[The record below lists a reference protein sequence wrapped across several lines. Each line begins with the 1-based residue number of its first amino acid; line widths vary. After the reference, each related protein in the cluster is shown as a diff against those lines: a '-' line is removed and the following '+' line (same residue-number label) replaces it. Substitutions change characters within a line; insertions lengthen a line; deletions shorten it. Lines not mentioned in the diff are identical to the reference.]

1 VTADDCNFNFTPIID
16 QLKML
21 SFEDLFSEDIMKDFF
36 HSNFKLIH
44 RICLS
49 LNSIRFEK
57 KLNSQEKDA
66 IVLCHLHPTFSFFYQ
81 PITKGDG
88 NCLWHMISLSLFGNE
103 SFTNTLRW
111 LTVISLLLFK
121 NDFTRLLEKRYENI
135 MTDFKQYS
143 SVKYQKIL
151 RTALENY
158 EYGDEYHILALA
170 TILGGDIYIYN
181 YFTKLITA
189 SPRISV
195 EELQKIFNTK
205 CVIKAGIHLHYKPL
219 KNEPLFT
226 KDFINLIWIF

>member
-36 HSNFKLIH
+36 HSTFKLIH

-57 KLNSQEKDA
+57 KLNSQEIDA
-66 IVLCHLHPTFSFFYQ
+66 IVLCHLHPTFTSFYQ
-81 PITKGDG
+81 PRITKGDG

-103 SFTNTLRW
+103 SFTNNLRW

-143 SVKYQKIL
+143 SGKISKNFKNSI
-151 RTALENY
+151 R
-158 EYGDEYHILALA
+158 
-170 TILGGDIYIYN
+170 
-181 YFTKLITA
+181 KL
-189 SPRISV
+189 
-195 EELQKIFNTK
+195 
-205 CVIKAGIHLHYKPL
+205 
-219 KNEPLFT
+219 
-226 KDFINLIWIF
+226 